1 MSTLV
6 TLKCLVKKFTYPDE
20 DSRKPPVPRASDK
33 PQMGT
38 QSNKNFVTTNA
49 TTTIMSG
56 LSTALKI
63 AFVHS
68 FVLQCLKNQLPI
80 MLILV
85 KEISSN

>member
-1 MSTLV
+1 M
-6 TLKCLVKKFTYPDE
+6 
-20 DSRKPPVPRASDK
+20 PRASDK

-56 LSTALKI
+56 VLTSVKI

-68 FVLQCLKNQLPI
+68 IVLQCQKNQLLI